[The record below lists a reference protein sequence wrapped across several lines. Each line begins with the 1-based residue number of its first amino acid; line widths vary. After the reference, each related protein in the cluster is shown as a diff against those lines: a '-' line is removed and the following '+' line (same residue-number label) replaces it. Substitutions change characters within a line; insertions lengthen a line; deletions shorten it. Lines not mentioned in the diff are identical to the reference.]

1 MTAASEDLMGRPLRE
16 VLEDYKKSKISLEEA
31 DELIRGYVCI
41 GEEAKFDLDRKK
53 RRGVPEIVLAE
64 GKSED
69 DVVEIAR
76 GVYKRTGAVIVSRVS
91 PSLAQKLKKLG
102 RCSYEEKARMAVLK
116 ERDAPRS
123 YGSIGI
129 ISAGTSDIPVAEEA
143 RIVAEEIG
151 CEVVKSYDVGVAG
164 IHRVFP
170 ALKEMRERKVDAIIV
185 VAGMEG
191 SLPSIVAGLVD
202 VPVIGVPT
210 SQGYGYGGRGK
221 ASLMSMLQS
230 CSSGLVVVN
239 IDNGVG
245 AGMAAVLIS
254 KVCYGASKRK
264 GRQK

>member
-1 MTAASEDLMGRPLRE
+1 MIGVGADLIGRSMRE
-16 VLEDYKKSKISLEEA
+16 ALENYKRGKISLEKAE
-31 DELIRGYVCI
+31 ELIRGYLSI
-41 GEEAKFDLDRKK
+41 GEEAKFDLDRTK

-76 GVYKRTGAVIVSRVS
+76 GVYQRTGAVIVSRVT
-91 PSLAQKLKKLG
+91 PRLAQKLKKLG
-102 RCSYEEKARMAVLK
+102 KCRYEERARIVVLK
-116 ERDAPRS
+116 ESDTPKR

-129 ISAGTSDIPVAEEA
+129 ISAGTSDVPVAEEA

-151 CEVVKSYDVGVAG
+151 CEVIKSYDVGVAG
-164 IHRVFP
+164 IHRLFP
-170 ALKEMRERKVDAIIV
+170 ALKEMRERKVDIIIV

-191 SLPSIVAGLVD
+191 SLPSIVGGLVD

-210 SQGYGYGGRGK
+210 SQGYGYGGGGK
-221 ASLMSMLQS
+221 AALMSMLQS

-245 AGMAAVLIS
+245 AGMAAALVS
-254 KVCYGASKRK
+254 KACYAASQRK
-264 GRQK
+264 EGQR